1 MVFVSNLKYIDQK
14 SDANVEKDNNINYGV
29 AANAD
34 YEISKYFRFIAGVS
48 YDRFEFRYN
57 RDLNYYDLAVV
68 GKLTI
73 QF

>member
-1 MVFVSNLKYIDQK
+1 MMFVSNIKYIDQK
-14 SDANVEKDNNINYGV
+14 SDVNVEKDNNMNYGI
-29 AANAD
+29 AANTD

-57 RDLNYYDLAVV
+57 RDLNYYDLAVIV
-68 GKLTI
+68 KLTI